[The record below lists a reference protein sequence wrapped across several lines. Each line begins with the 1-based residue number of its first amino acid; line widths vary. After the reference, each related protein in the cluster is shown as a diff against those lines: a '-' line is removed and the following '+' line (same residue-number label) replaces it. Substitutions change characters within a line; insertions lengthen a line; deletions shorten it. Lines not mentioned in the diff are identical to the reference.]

1 MCLSSATD
9 VSVIEARDNILKLVK
24 THSLGWR
31 PVGMHLNGERL
42 SQSLFWASRSHQAL
56 ETTRMKRHISVVLHD
71 ACEEALQ
78 SMIGNAEYEHVHFDR
93 PPSSWANWVMWWR
106 GFVAG
111 VIGDRN
117 NIPLIDRLVMGL
129 KVSRALVARLF
140 RQTWRTWGTL
150 IRRSETKTLSAGPF
164 SGSWPENA
172 SLLVVRVDEAG
183 KRSVLSIGSTGYG
196 KGHRPVDGHRPA
208 LIIESSA
215 SESATSQDRLGDDL

>member
-1 MCLSSATD
+1 
-9 VSVIEARDNILKLVK
+9 
-24 THSLGWR
+24 
-31 PVGMHLNGERL
+31 
-42 SQSLFWASRSHQAL
+42 
-56 ETTRMKRHISVVLHD
+56 MKRHISVVLHD

-78 SMIGNAEYEHVHFDR
+78 SMLGNAEYEHVHFDR

-106 GFVAG
+106 GFAAG
-111 VIGDRN
+111 VFGDCN

-129 KVSRALVARLF
+129 KSFRALIYRLF
-140 RQTWRTWGTL
+140 HHTWRTWSTL

-164 SGSWPENA
+164 SGIWPENA

-208 LIIESSA
+208 IVIEGSA
-215 SESATSQDRLGDDL
+215 SEHATSQVRKGDALTTHP